1 MVQLQLRQLEV
12 PPGQRVLLQDIT
24 WQEFEAIL
32 KELGEH
38 RATRLAYDGG
48 TLEIR
53 GRNLPSCQTQ
63 CCQPTVTEHECR
75 HQQIGV
81 NYCPE

>member
-12 PPGQRVLLQDIT
+12 PLGQRVIFQDVT

-32 KELGEH
+32 EELGEH
-38 RATRLAYDGG
+38 RATRLAYDRG

-53 GRNLPSCQTQ
+53 TSLPA
-63 CCQPTVTEHECR
+63 
-75 HQQIGV
+75 
-81 NYCPE
+81 PEKPKSSLEIW